1 MKTILI
7 AVDLSGATPQVCRAA
22 EALAE
27 GRHARLLIAHVV
39 PPVPAVMGYYD
50 LGFTESTALMRA
62 ARTRAATKLKAL
74 LLWCQKRHKDTK
86 VIQRYGPAVP
96 GLLRL
101 ITESKPD
108 YVVIGSHGH
117 TAAFE
122 LLLGSVAH
130 GVVRKSPVPVVLV
143 PIRNRPTKPVGK
155 TAFLAATFDPLR

>member
-1 MKTILI
+1 MKTILV

-27 GRHARLLIAHVV
+27 GRHTRLLIAHVV
-39 PPVPAVMGYYD
+39 PPVPVVMGYYD
-50 LGFTESTALMRA
+50 FGVTESTALMRA

-74 LLWCQKRHKDTK
+74 LHWCRKRHPDTK

-96 GLLRL
+96 GILRL
-101 ITESKPD
+101 ISESKPD

-130 GVVRKSPVPVVLV
+130 GIVRKSSVPIVLV
-143 PIRNRPTKPVGK
+143 PIRKRPSRRSSA
-155 TAFLAATFDPLR
+155 AFLTGAFDPLR